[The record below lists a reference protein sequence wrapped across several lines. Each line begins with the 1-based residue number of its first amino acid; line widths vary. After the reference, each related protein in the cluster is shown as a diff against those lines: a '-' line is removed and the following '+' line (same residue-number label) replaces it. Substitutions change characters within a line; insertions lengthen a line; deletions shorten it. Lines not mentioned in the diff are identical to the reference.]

1 MALAKTKVV
10 IVDDHP
16 VICMALNA
24 LLSSNGFEIA
34 GEADNG
40 VEAIQMIKE
49 HQPAVVVLD
58 INIPRLDGMT
68 VISRIRGLPIAPDIL
83 VFTSMSPQVYSRR
96 CRLAGASGF
105 ISKEQDMTAVL
116 NGIRNIL
123 DGYQHFPKESGAS
136 LDGGAG
142 DKNDNPLLT
151 LSERELAV
159 FSQLAQGRS
168 NKEISD
174 QLLISNKTVSTYK
187 TRIYQK
193 LDVNNVA
200 ELIDLARRNA
210 II

>member
-1 MALAKTKVV
+1 
-10 IVDDHP
+10 
-16 VICMALNA
+16 MALNA
-24 LLSSNGFEIA
+24 LLSSNGMDVV

-40 VEAIQMIKE
+40 VEAIQLIKQ
-49 HQPAVVVLD
+49 HKPNVVVLD

-68 VISRIRGLPIAPDIL
+68 VISRIRVLPTAPDIL
-83 VFTSMSPQVYSRR
+83 VFTSMAAPVYSRR

-116 NGIRNIL
+116 NGVRNIL
-123 DGYQHFPKESGAS
+123 DGYQHFPKESTGS
-136 LDGGAG
+136 MDGEIGNKS
-142 DKNDNPLLT
+142 DDPVMT

-159 FSQLAQGRS
+159 FSQLAMGRS
-168 NKEISD
+168 NKEISE

-200 ELIDLARRNA
+200 ELIELARRNA